1 MELLNMKKILALIVP
16 VLEIGKNGKWSFSR
30 DDYVLY
36 TVEKPIDFNII
47 FGENVKGFTYLTIR
61 GAKILDRLAR
71 ANIINKV
78 ADHITIDTSISNN
91 IGICGEYTVIKT
103 LGATKASHDDDRS
116 GIDCYLYDIPVQIKS
131 CVHGISELCQ
141 YYDTDKKR
149 NGISVINA
157 SIAELY
163 KIVE

>member
-1 MELLNMKKILALIVP
+1 MKRVLALIVP
-16 VLEIGKNGKWSFSR
+16 IIEAGKNLKPSFSR
-30 DDYVLY
+30 EKYVLY
-36 TVEKPIDFNII
+36 TIEKPIDFDRI
-47 FGENVKGFTYLTIR
+47 FGENTKGFAYLTIR
-61 GAKILDRLAR
+61 GAKILDRLAK

-78 ADHITIDTSISNN
+78 ADDIDLDTSISNN
-91 IGICGEYTVIKT
+91 NGICGEYTVIKI
-103 LGATKASHDDDRS
+103 LGATKASKTEDRN
-116 GIDCYLYDIPVQIKS
+116 GVDCWIYDIPVQIKS